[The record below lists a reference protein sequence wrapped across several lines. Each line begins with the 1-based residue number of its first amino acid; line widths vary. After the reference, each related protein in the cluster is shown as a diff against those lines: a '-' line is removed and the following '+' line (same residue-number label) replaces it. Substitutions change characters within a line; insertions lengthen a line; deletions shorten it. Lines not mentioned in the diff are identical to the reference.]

1 MKSILLIFVLAVFI
15 VGLAQSKN
23 LKSICTEKYLNHT
36 DNQVSQ
42 LLTVGNSDAKFPM
55 NNDGLANY
63 SK

>member
-1 MKSILLIFVLAVFI
+1 MAVFI